1 MLSGGI
7 GSKEEQYQYQVLVVK
22 RITGDDKRV
31 TIFER
36 NICQFLYPLV
46 MD

>member
-1 MLSGGI
+1 M
-7 GSKEEQYQYQVLVVK
+7 GSKADQYQYQVFVVK
-22 RITGDDKRV
+22 RITGDDKRA

-36 NICQFLYPLV
+36 NICQLLYPLV